1 MTSLIA
7 SPRQALQSQL
17 PSLPVIEHPALRI
30 IHSAG
35 ENNAKLQIRGTSR
48 EGNTFDSAQTN
59 GPLPQLRRRTKPQKH
74 SRVLTWPIGETRI
87 QQKRYYRFFSW
98 PCFQQ

>member
-7 SPRQALQSQL
+7 SPRQELQSQL

-30 IHSAG
+30 HSAA

-48 EGNTFDSAQTN
+48 EGNTFDSAQIN

-98 PCFQQ
+98 P